1 MNDAGTHLKWIP
13 VIERAI
19 LICIFG
25 ISLALTYHLFSE
37 AGILSGTLYP
47 LSQETQD
54 FKTEDI
60 KQINLTEAKLLF
72 DEKEAIFIDAR
83 SLSDYIAGHIPGALH
98 IPSYQLEFSGRE
110 FFAGLPQN
118 TLLITYCA
126 GLSCQSS
133 IELAL
138 KLVRDFG
145 YKNTRAFAGG
155 WQAWVSSDYPIKI
168 GDTP

>member
-47 LSQETQD
+47 LSKEPHD
-54 FKTEDI
+54 FKAEDI
-60 KQINLTEAKLLF
+60 KQIDLAEATQLF
-72 DEKEAIFIDAR
+72 DQKEAIFIDAR
-83 SLSDYIAGHIPGALH
+83 SLDDYITGHIPGALH
-98 IPSYQLEFSGRE
+98 IPSYQLGFSEQE
-110 FFAGLPQN
+110 FFAGLPPN
-118 TLLITYCA
+118 TLLVTYCA
-126 GLSCQSS
+126 GSSCQSS

-138 KLVRDFG
+138 KIVQDFG
-145 YKNTRAFAGG
+145 HKNTQAFVGG
-155 WQAWVSSDYPIKI
+155 WQAWMHSGYPIKI
-168 GDTP
+168 GEIP